1 MSGSFRRSV
10 TVFVNEN
17 LSPAAQSAHLART
30 AIAGREEL
38 IRTRRA
44 PDSYRTLVD
53 GKEGVPEAQVQPRG
67 MIVYRFNLLGEA
79 AAFALAFLRARSP
92 VKSGAFRDNFWLAVD
107 GRPFSIK
114 TFDPEKVG
122 GASEIIIYNLQ
133 PYSRRVQVQFDG
145 TRRLRFSVPPD
156 MFGDAMV
163 AVAPLP
169 DVGCL
174 AALSDPRTKSL
185 RAEERAPGRQGGGQP
200 GAGHWGEG
208 LEAISPVATDPRLF
222 FSGAGVDC
230 PRKG

>member
-38 IRTRRA
+38 IRSRRA

-79 AAFALAFLRARSP
+79 AVFALAFLRERSP
-92 VKSGAFRDNFWLAVD
+92 VRGGKFRDSFWLAVD
-107 GRPFSIK
+107 GRAFSMK

-122 GASEIIIYNLQ
+122 TATEIIIYNTQ

-156 MFGDAMV
+156 MFGDAMM
-163 AVAPLP
+163 AVRRRFPTLDATQLY
-169 DVGCL
+169 
-174 AALSDPRTKSL
+174 RIK
-185 RAEERAPGRQGGGQP
+185 APGSNNGGQGP
-200 GAGHWGEG
+200 GLYTLKNGRRAGKVVD
-208 LEAISPVATDPRLF
+208 SPALVI
-222 FSGAGVDC
+222 GV
-230 PRKG
+230 KG